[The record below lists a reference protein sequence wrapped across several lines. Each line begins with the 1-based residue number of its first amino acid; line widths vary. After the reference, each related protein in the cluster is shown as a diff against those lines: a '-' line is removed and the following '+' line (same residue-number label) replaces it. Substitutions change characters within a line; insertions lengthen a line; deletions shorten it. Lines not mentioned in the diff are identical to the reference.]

1 MSLLSRYINL
11 IVIVFSTIIVI
22 SILFSTYLLV
32 QNYKDEERN
41 KMEIW
46 SLATSELL
54 DVNGQISNLNLEV
67 LKKNTSTPM
76 IKMDYDGK
84 IEINNIKNIGLS
96 SGASAPES
104 LIEEIRAEFSRR
116 YNIKEIQ
123 NLETKEDIYFKLPK
137 ALEN

>member
-22 SILFSTYLLV
+22 SILVSTYLLV

-84 IEINNIKNIGLS
+84 IEINNIKNVKVSDTVKILLLS
-96 SGASAPES
+96 
-104 LIEEIRAEFSRR
+104 L
-116 YNIKEIQ
+116 
-123 NLETKEDIYFKLPK
+123 L
-137 ALEN
+137 